1 MSFVIV
7 GYGRVGAR
15 TARILD
21 TEGYDVVVVDT
32 DSNKIT
38 RADNAG
44 FDVIEGDGSNDSVLK
59 RAGVDQAVALGG
71 LTGDPTVNFAACLTG
86 KQHGCRVA
94 MRISEDFNS
103 NVYERYESD
112 VDEVIDPERLGA
124 AGAKT
129 ALLGGNFNVL
139 DELTEGLSL
148 TSLSVPTDAP
158 IIGQTVNEI
167 ELGDHGRI
175 YAHGRANE
183 PMTIPLPATTV
194 KTGDRLAIVVEQ
206 NNLIEVRHTLMGDN

>member
-15 TARILD
+15 TAQILETD
-21 TEGYDVVVVDT
+21 GYNVVVVDN
-32 DSNKIT
+32 DPDKIT
-38 RADNAG
+38 HADNAG
-44 FDVIEGDGSNDSVLK
+44 FDVIEGDGSNASVLK
-59 RAGVDQAVALGG
+59 QAGIHEAVAVGG
-71 LTGDPTVNFAACLTG
+71 LTDDPTVNFAACLTG

-94 MRISEDFNS
+94 MRISEDINS
-103 NVYERYESD
+103 NVYEQYESD
-112 VDEVIDPERLGA
+112 VDDVIDPERLGA

-148 TSLSVPTDAP
+148 TSLSVPVDAP
-158 IIGQTVNEI
+158 IIDQTVNEI
-167 ELGDHGRI
+167 ELGDYGRI

-183 PMTIPLPATTV
+183 PMTIPLPATMI
-194 KTGDRLAIVVEQ
+194 KSGDRLALVVEQ
-206 NNLIEVRHTLMGDN
+206 NNLTEVRQTLMGDN

>member
-1 MSFVIV
+1 MSFIIV

-32 DSNKIT
+32 NSDKIK
-38 RADNAG
+38 RADTAG
-44 FDVIEGDGSNDSVLK
+44 FEVIKGNGSDDSVLEQ
-59 RAGVDQAVALGG
+59 AGVDDAVALGG
-71 LTGDPTVNFAACLTG
+71 LTGDPSINFAACLTG

-94 MRISEDFNS
+94 MRISEDSNP

-124 AGAKT
+124 VGAKT

-148 TSLSVPTDAP
+148 TSLSVPNTAP
-158 IIGQTVNEI
+158 IVGQTVNEI

-194 KTGDRLAIVVEQ
+194 KRGDRLALVVEHD
-206 NNLIEVRHTLMGDN
+206 NLMKVRQTLVGNS